1 MPRILRS
8 NPGSV
13 TTEWTKMQAKETKL
27 QDIIEGT
34 KQYVVP
40 LFQRS
45 YSWDKK
51 EWKALWDD
59 LIELSEM
66 ENPRTH
72 FIGSIVSLPTVSV
85 PEGVSKFLL
94 IDGQQRLTTILI
106 LLTLLKD
113 SANENGD
120 SNFAD
125 EIQNT
130 LLVNQYK
137 DNLDYYKLLPTQ
149 VDRDDFQNLINNKD
163 LNEESQINLAYL
175 FFKRK
180 LARFPLENSILKKI
194 ITNYLSIVS
203 IVLDKDDNPHLVF
216 ESLNAKGKPLTSA
229 DLIRNYFFMRI
240 HIDKQQNVYDELWNP
255 MENKLGNNL
264 PEFIRHYLMRN
275 GLVVKQTD
283 VYYSLKEDIQTD
295 DAIEYLRDLFTFS
308 SYYEKLINPQLEKNY
323 HLKKYII
330 RLNRIEVT
338 TAYPLLLNFYSKL
351 YKNVISENDFIEL
364 LKIIE
369 NYLIRRFVCGY
380 ATNQLNK
387 IFPQV
392 IKQLDE
398 RYTNNYV
405 EGLKTILQTKGYPR
419 DSEFI
424 KRIIDSKLYGAG
436 DRKTKTKLILESIEE
451 HFGHKEQVPFQ
462 ELTIEHIMPQNLS
475 DWWKSYYGDNWALNQ
490 ELNVHTIGN
499 LTLTAYNSELS
510 NSDFYTKKKAYANSH
525 LGLNKYFETIEN
537 WNTEDIYKRAGNLA
551 YKMVDIWPYF
561 GSGDFVETEID
572 DVTGKTPKSLF
583 IFNQHISVNS
593 WRDVLVNTLDII
605 ADLEPEKYNII
616 IKEYPDFLGIGR
628 KTFRSSR
635 KLKNGTLIEANH
647 GANRIQGFCFN
658 ILDILDLS
666 SEDLEIQLE

>member
-1 MPRILRS
+1 
-8 NPGSV
+8 
-13 TTEWTKMQAKETKL
+13 MQAKETKL

-51 EWKALWDD
+51 EWNALWDD
-59 LIELSEM
+59 LVELSEM
-66 ENPRTH
+66 ETPRTH
-72 FIGSIVSLPTVSV
+72 FIGSIVSVPTVSV

-120 SNFAD
+120 SKFAN
-125 EIQNT
+125 EIKNT

-137 DNLDYYKLLPTQ
+137 ENLDYYKLLPTQ
-149 VDRDDFQNLINNKD
+149 VDRDDFQNLINNKG
-163 LNEESQINLAYL
+163 LNEHSQINLAYL

-180 LARFPLENSILKKI
+180 LARFQIDNSNLKKI

-216 ESLNAKGKPLTSA
+216 ESLNAKGKPLTPA

-240 HIDKQQNVYDELWNP
+240 HIDEQQNVYDELWNP

-264 PEFIRHYLMRN
+264 TEFIRHYLMRK
-275 GLVVKQTD
+275 GLAVKQTD
-283 VYYSLKEDIQTD
+283 VYYSLKENIQPD
-295 DAIEYLRDLFTFS
+295 NAIEYLRDLSTFS
-308 SYYEKLINPQLEKNY
+308 SYYEKLINPQLEKNDY
-323 HLKKYII
+323 IKKYLD

-338 TAYPLLLNFYSKL
+338 TAYPLLLNLYSKL
-351 YKNVISENDFIEL
+351 NKNDISENDFIKLVE
-364 LKIIE
+364 IIE

-387 IFPQV
+387 IFQQV

-398 RYTNNYV
+398 RYSNNYV
-405 EGLKTILQTKGYPR
+405 EGLKTILQKKGYPR
-419 DSEFI
+419 NSEFI
-424 KRIIDSKLYGAG
+424 KRIMDSKLYGAG

-462 ELTIEHIMPQNLS
+462 DLTIEHIMPQNLS
-475 DWWKSYYGDNWALNQ
+475 DWWKSYYGDMWAIHQ
-490 ELNVHTIGN
+490 ELYVHTIGN

-537 WNTEDIYKRAGNLA
+537 WNPKDIDIRAGNLA
-551 YKMVDIWPYF
+551 LKMVEIWPYF
-561 GSGDFVETEID
+561 GSGDFVETEIN
-572 DVTGKTPKSLF
+572 DVTGTTPKSLF
-583 IFNQHISVNS
+583 IFNQQISVNS
-593 WRDVLVNTLDII
+593 WRDVLVSTLDIV

-616 IKEYPDFLGIGR
+616 IKEYHDFLGIGR
-628 KTFRSSR
+628 KKLRSSR
-635 KLKNGTLIEANH
+635 TLKNGTLIEANH
-647 GANRIQGFCFN
+647 SANRIQSFCFN

-666 SEDLEIQLE
+666 SEELKIQLE

>member
-1 MPRILRS
+1 
-8 NPGSV
+8 
-13 TTEWTKMQAKETKL
+13 MQAKETKL

-51 EWKALWDD
+51 EWNALWDD
-59 LIELSEM
+59 LVELSEM
-66 ENPRTH
+66 ETPRTH
-72 FIGSIVSLPTVSV
+72 FIGSIVSVPTVSV

-120 SNFAD
+120 SKFAN
-125 EIQNT
+125 EIKNT

-137 DNLDYYKLLPTQ
+137 ENLDYYKLLPTQ
-149 VDRDDFQNLINNKD
+149 VDRDDFQNLINNKG
-163 LNEESQINLAYL
+163 LNEHSQINLAYL

-180 LARFPLENSILKKI
+180 LARFQIENSILKKI

-216 ESLNAKGKPLTSA
+216 ESLNAKGKPLTPA

-240 HIDKQQNVYDELWNP
+240 HIDEQQNVYDELWNP

-264 PEFIRHYLMRN
+264 TEFIRHYLMRK
-275 GLVVKQTD
+275 GLAVKQTD
-283 VYYSLKEDIQTD
+283 VYYSLKENIQPD
-295 DAIEYLRDLFTFS
+295 NAIEYLRDLSTFS
-308 SYYEKLINPQLEKNY
+308 SYYEKLINPQLEKNDY
-323 HLKKYII
+323 IKKYLD

-338 TAYPLLLNFYSKL
+338 TAYPLLLNLYSKL
-351 YKNVISENDFIEL
+351 NKNDISENDFIKLVE
-364 LKIIE
+364 IIE

-387 IFPQV
+387 IFQQV

-398 RYTNNYV
+398 RYSNNYV

-419 DSEFI
+419 DSEFV

-475 DWWKSYYGDNWALNQ
+475 DWWKSYYGDNWASNQ

-537 WNTEDIYKRAGNLA
+537 WNPKDIDIRAGNLA
-551 YKMVDIWPYF
+551 LKMVEIWPYF
-561 GSGDFVETEID
+561 GSGDFVETEIN
-572 DVTGKTPKSLF
+572 DVTGTTPKSLF
-583 IFNQHISVNS
+583 IFNQQISVNS
-593 WRDVLVNTLDII
+593 WRDVLVSTLDIV

-616 IKEYPDFLGIGR
+616 IKEYHDFLGIGR
-628 KTFRSSR
+628 KKLRSSR
-635 KLKNGTLIEANH
+635 TLKNGTLIEANH
-647 GANRIQGFCFN
+647 SANRIQSFCFN

-666 SEDLEIQLE
+666 SEELKIQLE

>member
-1 MPRILRS
+1 
-8 NPGSV
+8 
-13 TTEWTKMQAKETKL
+13 MQAKETKL

-51 EWKALWDD
+51 EWNALWDD
-59 LIELSEM
+59 LVELSEM
-66 ENPRTH
+66 ETPRTH
-72 FIGSIVSLPTVSV
+72 FIGSIVSVPTVSV

-106 LLTLLKD
+106 LLALLKD

-120 SNFAD
+120 SKFAD
-125 EIQNT
+125 EIKNT

-137 DNLDYYKLLPTQ
+137 ENLDYYKLLPTQ
-149 VDRDDFQNLINNKD
+149 VDRDDFQNLINNRD
-163 LNEESQINLAYL
+163 LNEKSQINIAYS

-180 LARFPLENSILKKI
+180 LARFQIENSILKKI

-240 HIDKQQNVYDELWNP
+240 HMDRQQNIYDELWNP
-255 MENKLGNNL
+255 MENKLGKNL
-264 PEFIRHYLMRN
+264 PEFIRHYLMHN
-275 GLVVKQTD
+275 GSVVKQTD
-283 VYYSLKEDIQTD
+283 VYYSIKENIQTD
-295 DAIEYLRDLFTFS
+295 NAIEYLRDLSIFS
-308 SYYEKLINPQLEKNY
+308 SYYEKLINPQLEKNN
-323 HLKKYII
+323 HIKKYLD

-351 YKNVISENDFIEL
+351 NKNVISENDFIEL

-369 NYLIRRFVCGY
+369 NYLIRRFVCGH

-387 IFPQV
+387 IFPHV

-398 RYTNNYV
+398 RYTNNYL
-405 EGLKTILQTKGYPR
+405 EGLKKILQTKGYPR
-419 DSEFI
+419 DLEFE
-424 KRIIDSKLYGAG
+424 KRIKDSKLYGAG

-475 DWWKSYYGDNWALNQ
+475 DWWKSYYGDKWNLHQ
-490 ELNVHTIGN
+490 ELYVHTIGN

-510 NSDFYTKKKAYANSH
+510 NSDFYIKKKAYANSH
-525 LGLNKYFETIEN
+525 IGLNNYFESIEN
-537 WNTEDIYKRAGNLA
+537 WNPEDIDNRAKNLA
-551 YKMVDIWPYF
+551 KKMVEIWPYF
-561 GSGDFVETEID
+561 GSGDFVETEIN

-583 IFNQHISVNS
+583 IFNQRIPVNS

-605 ADLEPEKYNII
+605 ADLEPEKYDII
-616 IKEYPDFLGIGR
+616 IKEYYVFLGIGK
-628 KTFRSSR
+628 KTLRSPR
-635 KLKNGTLIEANH
+635 KLKNGTSINADH
-647 GANRIQGFCFN
+647 SAKRIQGFCFN

-666 SEDLEIQLE
+666 SEDLEIQLK

>member
-1 MPRILRS
+1 
-8 NPGSV
+8 
-13 TTEWTKMQAKETKL
+13 MQANETKL

-51 EWKALWDD
+51 EWNALWDD
-59 LIELSEM
+59 LVELSEM
-66 ENPRTH
+66 ETPRTH
-72 FIGSIVSLPTVSV
+72 FIGSIVSVPTVSV

-113 SANENGD
+113 SANENGN
-120 SNFAD
+120 SKFAD
-125 EIQNT
+125 EIKNT

-149 VDRDDFQNLINNKD
+149 VDRDDFQNLINNKG
-163 LNEESQINLAYL
+163 LNEQSQINLAYL

-180 LARFPLENSILKKI
+180 LARFQIENSILKKI

-255 MENKLGNNL
+255 MENKLDKNL
-264 PEFIRHYLMRN
+264 PEFIRHYLMHK
-275 GLVVKQTD
+275 GSVVKQTD
-283 VYYSLKEDIQTD
+283 VYYSIKEKIQED
-295 DAIEYLRDLFTFS
+295 NAIEYLRDLYTFS

-323 HLKKYII
+323 HIKKYLD
-330 RLNRIEVT
+330 RLNRVEVT
-338 TAYPLLLNFYSKL
+338 TAFPLLLNLYSKL
-351 YKNVISENDFIEL
+351 NKNVISENDFIEL

-369 NYLIRRFVCGY
+369 NYLIRRFVCGH

-398 RYTNNYV
+398 RYTNNYL
-405 EGLKTILQTKGYPR
+405 EGLKIILQTKGYPR
-419 DSEFI
+419 DLEFE
-424 KRIIDSKLYGAG
+424 KRIMDSKLYGAG

-462 ELTIEHIMPQNLS
+462 ELTIEHIMPQKLS
-475 DWWKSYYGDNWALNQ
+475 DWWKSYYGEKWDLHQ
-490 ELNVHTIGN
+490 ELYVHTIGN

-525 LGLNKYFETIEN
+525 IGLNKYFETIEN
-537 WNTEDIYKRAGNLA
+537 WNPEDIDNRAKNLA
-551 YKMVDIWPYF
+551 KKMVEIWPYF
-561 GSGDFVETEID
+561 GSGDFVETEIN
-572 DVTGKTPKSLF
+572 DVTGKTPTSLF
-583 IFNQHISVNS
+583 IFNRHISVNS
-593 WRDVLVNTLDII
+593 WRDVLVKTLDII
-605 ADLEPEKYNII
+605 ADLEPEKYDII
-616 IKEYPDFLGIGR
+616 IKEYYDFLGIGR
-628 KTFRSSR
+628 KSLRSSR

-647 GANRIQGFCFN
+647 SANKIQRFCFN

-666 SEDLEIQLE
+666 SEDLKIQSE